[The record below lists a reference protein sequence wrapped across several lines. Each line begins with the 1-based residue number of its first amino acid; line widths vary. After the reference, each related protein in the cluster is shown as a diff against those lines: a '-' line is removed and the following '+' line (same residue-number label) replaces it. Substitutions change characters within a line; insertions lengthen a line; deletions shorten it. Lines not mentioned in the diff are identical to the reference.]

1 MTVSPRLRKLLREP
15 LFHFIL
21 LGAALFGLHRL
32 LAPSLESSDPIVVS
46 DARVLS
52 MVQTFARTWQRPPT
66 ENELE
71 RLIDDYVRTEVF
83 VREALVLGLDRDD
96 LIVRRRLRQKME
108 FLLGEGAPDEA
119 PTAEVLQ
126 AFLDAH
132 RDRYRVDS
140 RVSFSHLFLDPAR
153 RGDRLA
159 ADAER
164 LLNGLSPNTPAEEL
178 AQLGDPIMALKPS
191 WKETPRS
198 EIVGL
203 FGSRFADALWNQ
215 PMGRWTGPLSS
226 AYGVHLVYV
235 DDIKEGSVPKLDEIR
250 YQVEDDWRVER
261 KEHLQEAA
269 YQRLLEKYRVQRPVV
284 SKP

>member
-108 FLLGEGAPDEA
+108 FLLGEGAPDQA

-164 LLNGLSPNTPAEEL
+164 VLNGLSPNTTAEEL
-178 AQLGDPIMALKPS
+178 AQLGDPSLVLKPS
-191 WKETPRS
+191 WEETPRS

-261 KEHLQEAA
+261 KENLQEAA